1 MEVGKFIR
9 SFTVPRSGFV
19 TRHQYG
25 ISAVISQASFLGET
39 SGGIGSK
46 CQQFSQVIHK
56 LDCFQIRS
64 LGWYI
69 LQASF
74 WLICFLFTIRKLK
87 NPPIMPINSARSL
100 ELKENGPCDLVATTI
115 ERCYQELRNA
125 LKEGDKRKQG
135 LIYEL
140 LEEFITTSK
149 ISKRL

>member
-1 MEVGKFIR
+1 
-9 SFTVPRSGFV
+9 
-19 TRHQYG
+19 
-25 ISAVISQASFLGET
+25 
-39 SGGIGSK
+39 
-46 CQQFSQVIHK
+46 
-56 LDCFQIRS
+56 
-64 LGWYI
+64 
-69 LQASF
+69 
-74 WLICFLFTIRKLK
+74 
-87 NPPIMPINSARSL
+87 MPINSARSL